1 MNRTAI
7 FRAARRILPG
17 SVVAVAAALSL
28 RRLDDFDTWWHLA
41 AGRWIVNEGSVPS
54 TDTLSFTVPD
64 HAWTNLQW
72 LYDVCL
78 YALYS
83 VGGETAL
90 VVAAAAGFTIAI
102 WLCLRV
108 ALLKLEEVPAALL
121 TLWGVLV
128 LEERFIIRP
137 EMVSFPLLALTIW
150 LLVTAGRDSGR
161 RLWML
166 APLMVVWVNSHSLF
180 VIGMAAIGGV
190 TVGVVLARR
199 LPVPE
204 GWRNSDCWTAETE
217 RRLLIAAALSAAATL
232 LNPFLIEG
240 ALFPLHL
247 MSRIDGSNSVFQ
259 AIGEFR
265 RPFSNY
271 FTTFSITAYQS
282 FFFATIGILVAASVA
297 AAGRRRRRD
306 AESDPSVPGFDIGLA
321 LVFAAL
327 AYLSLL
333 ARRNIGIFAVGAIPI
348 AALALSAVV
357 DRLPRK
363 IRASLHRLG
372 DFAAPVIVAFC
383 VLLVGTTVTNKYYR
397 WSSVSR
403 EFGVGTFETNFP
415 IHAADFASRH
425 ELPGRVYN
433 DLTAGGYLTWGP
445 AAPGGVFI
453 DGRLEVYDTE
463 FFSAYMQGLSNP
475 RVWAEQAEK
484 YDINTVV
491 LFHRWGNRHR
501 LIHVL
506 RSDPRWTLVYFDEV
520 AIVFVRTA
528 GNEVVIDRAA
538 KSFPQWR
545 DRTEQRLTSPV
556 NFWQEP
562 IERTLALE
570 SYAAL
575 LQVVGLTDDAIA
587 TYERMLTYQL
597 VASRESRTRFR
608 TGLLLARRGA
618 RNQALMH
625 LRRAAELDPKNSRI
639 AQTITEL
646 GG

>member
-7 FRAARRILPG
+7 FRTARRILPG

-41 AGRWIVNEGSVPS
+41 AGRWIVSEGSVPS

-78 YALYS
+78 YGLYS
-83 VGGETAL
+83 VGGENAL
-90 VVAAAAGFTIAI
+90 VIAAAAGFTVAI

-108 ALLKLEEVPAALL
+108 ALLKLGEVPAALL

-150 LLVTAGRDSGR
+150 LLVTAGRDCGR

-166 APLMVVWVNSHSLF
+166 APLMAAWVNSHSLF
-180 VIGMAAIGGV
+180 VIGMVAIGGV
-190 TVGVVLARR
+190 TGGVLLSRR
-199 LPVPE
+199 MPVPE
-204 GWRNSDCWTAETE
+204 GWRNPDCWTAETE
-217 RRLLIAAALSAAATL
+217 RRLLIAAALCAAATV

-282 FFFATIGILVAASVA
+282 FFFASIGVMFVACFA
-297 AAGRRRRRD
+297 AAGRRRRGAERD
-306 AESDPSVPGFDIGLA
+306 PAVPGFDIGLA

-327 AYLSLL
+327 AYLSVL
-333 ARRNIGIFAVGAIPI
+333 ARRNIGIFAIGAIPI
-348 AALALSAVV
+348 CALALSAII
-357 DRLPRK
+357 DRLPART
-363 IRASLHRLG
+363 RDSLHRLG
-372 DFAAPVIVAFC
+372 DFAAPLIVVLC

-415 IHAADFASRH
+415 IHAAEFAAEH
-425 ELPGRVYN
+425 EFPGRVYN

-445 AAPGGVFI
+445 VAPGGVFI

-463 FFSAYMQGLSNP
+463 FFSAYMQGLNNP

-528 GNEVVIDRAA
+528 GNQAVIDHAA
-538 KSFPQWR
+538 KSFPRWR
-545 DRTEQRLTSPV
+545 ERTDKRLSSPV

-575 LQVVGLTDDAIA
+575 LQVIGLSDDAIA
-587 TYERMLTYQL
+587 TYEQMLGYGL
-597 VASRESRTRFR
+597 VASRESRMRFR
-608 TGLLLARRGA
+608 TGVLLARRGA

-625 LRRAAELDPKNSRI
+625 LRRAAELDPENSRI

>member
-108 ALLKLEEVPAALL
+108 ALLKLGEVPAALL

-190 TVGVVLARR
+190 TVGVLLERR
-199 LPVPE
+199 MPVPE

-217 RRLLIAAALSAAATL
+217 RRLLIAAALCAAATL

-282 FFFATIGILVAASVA
+282 FFFATIGIIVAASVA
-297 AAGRRRRRD
+297 AAGRRRRRG

-321 LVFAAL
+321 LVFAVL

-357 DRLPRK
+357 DRLPGK
-363 IRASLHRLG
+363 TRASLHRLG

-415 IHAADFASRH
+415 IYAADFASRH

-501 LIHVL
+501 LIQVL

-528 GNEVVIDRAA
+528 GNEAVIDRAA

-545 DRTEQRLTSPV
+545 ELTEQRLTSPV

-575 LQVVGLTDDAIA
+575 LQVVGMTDDAIA
-587 TYERMLTYQL
+587 TYERMLTYDL

-608 TGLLLARRGA
+608 TGILLARRGA